1 MAKAVEYG
9 FDTVATAS
17 TGNAATALA
26 AMAAASGIRAVVF
39 VPATAPLAK
48 LVQMVIY
55 GARVVRVAASYD
67 LAFDLCMQ
75 ACERFNWY
83 NRNTALN
90 PFTVEGKKTAAL
102 EIGRQLGSDP
112 PDVVVVPTGDG
123 VIVSGLAKGFDD
135 LIEAGLMTRRPR
147 LLAVQPAGSAA
158 IVRAL
163 DSGTATVEPEP
174 RPITPGALLSGVG
187 PAHQGTRTEGL
198 FRRRHRFFRRG
209 GS

>member
-1 MAKAVEYG
+1 MPG
-9 FDTVATAS
+9 S
-17 TGNAATALA
+17 SGWLA
-26 AMAAASGIRAVVF
+26 G
-39 VPATAPLAK
+39 
-48 LVQMVIY
+48 
-55 GARVVRVAASYD
+55 YD

-163 DSGTATVEPEP
+163 DSGTATVEPVP
-174 RPITPGALLSGVG
+174 PWPWRP
-187 PAHQGTRTEGL
+187 TR
-198 FRRRHRFFRRG
+198 FRRFNRFLTACLSRYPRTLAA
-209 GS
+209 